1 MKKRISFLFLMFALT
16 LGSFSFFS
24 NGKAEAA
31 SSGWLT
37 NGGITANVYTDR
49 TGDYPASDTWI
60 GVTGQKT
67 STGGT
72 VYYEFNLMHHRA
84 DGTDEI
90 AGSWQ
95 NPETVTGSFSSQSSQ
110 RYFYIDDFLPTGSSG
125 IYWVQMKLYSDSGYQ
140 NWIGDWNTAWF
151 AVYN

>member
-1 MKKRISFLFLMFALT
+1 MKKRISFLLLAFALT

-37 NGGITANVYTDR
+37 YGGITANVYTDR
-49 TGDYPASDTWI
+49 TGNYPASDSWI

-72 VYYEFNLMHHRA
+72 VYYEFNLIHVRA
-84 DGTDEI
+84 DGSGELVP
-90 AGSWQ
+90 Q
-95 NPETVTGSFSSQSSQ
+95 ETQTGSFSSQSPQ
-110 RYFYIDDFLPTGSSG
+110 KYMYIDEFLPKGGSA
-125 IYWVQMKLYSDSGYQ
+125 IYYIQMKLYSDPGYQ
-140 NWIGDWNTAWF
+140 NWIGDWNTGSF